1 MNIRLVSVTERTRE
15 IGVRKALGATRND
28 ILRQFFAESA
38 ILTVVSG
45 ILGLTAGLALCA
57 AMSAIP
63 LPDFVPHPIVSG
75 ASIVASVLTLSV
87 ITLTAGMYPAQRA
100 AEMTPVESLR
110 YE

>member
-1 MNIRLVSVTERTRE
+1 MNIMLVSVTERTRE
-15 IGVRKALGATRND
+15 IGVRKAMGATRAD

-38 ILTVVSG
+38 LLTVVSG
-45 ILGLTAGLALCA
+45 SLGLAFGIGVCVLATLV
-57 AMSAIP
+57 P
-63 LPDFVPHPIVSG
+63 LPDFVPHPIVSLI
-75 ASIVASVLTLSV
+75 SVVASVLTLSL